1 MTSHETF
8 EPTTRPAIPD
18 DPVHGI
24 WRKIVGFTT
33 TIHSGCDEP
42 TLRASIEDI
51 ACASAFDLEA
61 LDPVADGTGLFE
73 ARFVMRAQ
81 EAAGGDAQIFVV
93 LRALAERHRWDG
105 LSKHIRR

>member
-8 EPTTRPAIPD
+8 EPATRPAIPV
-18 DPVHGI
+18 DPVHGV

-33 TIHSGCDEP
+33 TIRSGCDAP
-42 TLRASIEDI
+42 TLRASLDEI
-51 ACASAFDLEA
+51 ARASAFDLEA
-61 LDPVADGTGLFE
+61 LAPVAGGAGLFE
-73 ARFVMRAQ
+73 ARFVMRAE